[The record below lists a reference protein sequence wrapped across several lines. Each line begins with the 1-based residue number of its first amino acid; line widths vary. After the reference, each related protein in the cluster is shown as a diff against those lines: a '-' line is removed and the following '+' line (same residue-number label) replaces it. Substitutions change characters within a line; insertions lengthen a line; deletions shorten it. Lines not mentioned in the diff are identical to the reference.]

1 MPIRFLDRAKESTST
16 TGSGTLSLGGASAG
30 FVAISG
36 IGSGNSTYY
45 TITEGNNFE
54 VGLGTYNSVGNTLS
68 RAEIFSTSNSDD
80 SKINLGGDATV
91 FITYPADKSI
101 AKTSGNFV
109 GIGMDP
115 QYQLQV
121 SGTGSFNTV
130 RWADGTTQV
139 TSAVADINIVSGLTV
154 TNATNITATG
164 AINAADILEV
174 SGVAATNTTN
184 ITTNATNIAT
194 NVTNITATGGINAAD
209 ILEVSGVAA
218 TNTTNIA
225 ATGQRNHD
233 DIIYVSG
240 VTDTNA
246 ANISTNTSNI
256 STNASNITATGNINA
271 ADILDVSGVAATN
284 TTNIATNATNITATG
299 AINAA
304 DIIEVSGDVAT
315 NTSNISTNTSNIATN
330 VTNIAATGATN
341 AAAITVNTSNIAA
354 TGQRNH
360 DDIIY
365 VSGVTDTNAA
375 NISTNTSNI
384 STNAS
389 NITATGNINAADILE
404 VSGVTATN
412 TTNITTNA
420 TNITATGAI
429 NAADILEVSGVAATN
444 TTNITTNATNIATNT
459 TNITA
464 TGDINAADILVVSGI
479 AAGKDNYQYWTATDG
494 SNNSNIATTDTV
506 KYTGAGIVT
515 VSLASGNPSVVTIS
529 GSGGGGGGGT
539 PGGSDTYV
547 QFNDG
552 GSSFGGESEFTYAKA
567 GSGILKVGTIVTS
580 DADAAR
586 IGVVSIGSGAY
597 TTNNYSVAIGR
608 ESVAGGTQTV
618 AIGNQANAT
627 SYSVAIG
634 NAARST
640 AQNSVAIGI
649 FSKAN
654 SYRTVAIGDYSTIDE
669 QYSVGIGYYTR
680 SSDSYATAIGAS
692 AQAGD
697 HSICLGPDSNA
708 NAANSIAIGYQQ
720 ITPISGLLIGQGTNN
735 WILSGN
741 FNDAVG
747 ATNGNLVASTK
758 FGINRTSA
766 PDAMLDVTNFANT
779 DVGVIVQGAAS
790 QTADLQQWQ
799 DSAGTTFASVMLN
812 QSNDRAILV
821 VSGTIVSSPIEAAN
835 RPGSVSIGSGA
846 YTTYN
851 GSVSIGSNAY
861 GAGVSIGASAY
872 ATNYNSVVVGN
883 AATSTGADSVAI
895 GRSASAGSSNRSIAI
910 GFTTAGGFEG
920 VALGNSASCGNYGV
934 ALGSRGTANGGI
946 CVGQNSQ
953 SYGGSIMMGMDTRAN
968 SNEQGLG
975 FGQGV
980 HIRGKGGIAMG
991 AYSEAYASGI
1001 ALGWGQTAQTN
1012 EFIVGNAG
1020 RNSARTSILS
1030 GQFNGS
1036 DYAAN
1041 SGVVGFLTVLD
1052 DRFRVDGS
1060 GQVRVNDQYTFPTG
1074 VTTSNDYILTAQT
1087 DGSTAWAAAGGSAA
1101 GSDTYVQ
1108 FNDGGSSFGGESEFT
1123 YAKAG
1128 SGILKVG
1135 TIVTSD
1141 ADAARI
1147 GVVSIGSGAYTTNNY
1162 SVAIGRESVAGGTQ
1176 TVAIGNQANA
1186 TSYSVAIG
1194 NAARSTAQNSVAIGI
1209 FSKANSY
1216 RTVAIGDY
1224 STIDEQYSVGIGY
1237 YTRSSDSY
1245 ATAIGASAQAGD
1257 HSICLGPDSN
1267 ANAANSIAI
1276 GYQQITP
1283 ISGLLIG
1290 QGTNNWILSGNFNDA
1305 VGATN
1310 GNLVASTKFGINRTS
1325 APDAMLDV
1333 TNFANTDV
1341 GVIVQGAASQAA
1353 DLQQWQDSAG
1363 TTLASIAPSLNTT
1376 DRMTM
1381 MVSGTI
1387 VSNPSDA
1394 DRIGVV
1400 SIGSGAYAT
1409 SNNAIIIGQGYGKG
1423 IVIGDSSSFC
1433 DNTASLCIGYGNT
1446 ISNYDFLQNS
1456 VAIGYGNT
1464 ISRNYC
1470 VAIGSHCT
1478 VNNGSAVA
1486 IGHTADALGSY
1497 AVAIGGGNP
1506 RVGSSNGISI
1516 GRDTECSSAVLGMAG
1531 ISIGAYAKTVDRGI
1545 AIGCGTTEASAWR
1558 AYAED
1563 HCIALGSYQYAYNS
1577 GLMVGMG
1584 QANHMFS
1591 GHFNSDY
1598 NTTNGNLDILNNSL
1612 SVDGSGQVRVND
1624 QYTFPT
1630 GVTTVN
1636 DYVLT
1641 AQTDGSTAWAAGGG
1655 GGGISWDGSTANGIA
1670 TYKNASEATVESN
1683 LTFDGSTLTV
1693 AGHLA
1698 ATTKSF
1704 LIDHPTEPDKKLQ
1717 YASLEGPENGVYVR
1731 GHTNDSIIDL
1741 PDYWTALVDQDS
1753 ITVQITAKDAP
1764 QPYLYVSGVAN
1775 NQVHLISDRSVSAYY
1790 TVNGTRK
1797 DVTPLQVEI

>member
-799 DSAGTTFASVMLN
+799 DSAGTT
-812 QSNDRAILV
+812 
-821 VSGTIVSSPIEAAN
+821 
-835 RPGSVSIGSGA
+835 
-846 YTTYN
+846 
-851 GSVSIGSNAY
+851 
-861 GAGVSIGASAY
+861 
-872 ATNYNSVVVGN
+872 
-883 AATSTGADSVAI
+883 
-895 GRSASAGSSNRSIAI
+895 
-910 GFTTAGGFEG
+910 
-920 VALGNSASCGNYGV
+920 
-934 ALGSRGTANGGI
+934 
-946 CVGQNSQ
+946 
-953 SYGGSIMMGMDTRAN
+953 
-968 SNEQGLG
+968 
-975 FGQGV
+975 
-980 HIRGKGGIAMG
+980 
-991 AYSEAYASGI
+991 
-1001 ALGWGQTAQTN
+1001 
-1012 EFIVGNAG
+1012 
-1020 RNSARTSILS
+1020 
-1030 GQFNGS
+1030 
-1036 DYAAN
+1036 
-1041 SGVVGFLTVLD
+1041 
-1052 DRFRVDGS
+1052 
-1060 GQVRVNDQYTFPTG
+1060 
-1074 VTTSNDYILTAQT
+1074 
-1087 DGSTAWAAAGGSAA
+1087 
-1101 GSDTYVQ
+1101 
-1108 FNDGGSSFGGESEFT
+1108 
-1123 YAKAG
+1123 
-1128 SGILKVG
+1128 
-1135 TIVTSD
+1135 
-1141 ADAARI
+1141 
-1147 GVVSIGSGAYTTNNY
+1147 
-1162 SVAIGRESVAGGTQ
+1162 
-1176 TVAIGNQANA
+1176 
-1186 TSYSVAIG
+1186 
-1194 NAARSTAQNSVAIGI
+1194 
-1209 FSKANSY
+1209 
-1216 RTVAIGDY
+1216 
-1224 STIDEQYSVGIGY
+1224 
-1237 YTRSSDSY
+1237 
-1245 ATAIGASAQAGD
+1245 
-1257 HSICLGPDSN
+1257 
-1267 ANAANSIAI
+1267 
-1276 GYQQITP
+1276 
-1283 ISGLLIG
+1283 
-1290 QGTNNWILSGNFNDA
+1290 
-1305 VGATN
+1305 
-1310 GNLVASTKFGINRTS
+1310 
-1325 APDAMLDV
+1325 
-1333 TNFANTDV
+1333 
-1341 GVIVQGAASQAA
+1341 
-1353 DLQQWQDSAG
+1353 
-1363 TTLASIAPSLNTT
+1363 LASIAPSLNTT

-1630 GVTTVN
+1630 GVTTSN
-1636 DYVLT
+1636 DYILT
-1641 AQTDGSTAWAAGGG
+1641 AQTDGSTAWAAAGG

-1753 ITVQITAKDAP
+1753 ITVQVTAKDFA
-1764 QPYLYVSGVAN
+1764 QPNLFVSGVLN
-1775 NQVHLISDRSVSAYY
+1775 NKVYLISEGAVSAYY
-1790 TVNGTRK
+1790 NVSATRK
-1797 DVTPLQVEI
+1797 DVAPLEVEI